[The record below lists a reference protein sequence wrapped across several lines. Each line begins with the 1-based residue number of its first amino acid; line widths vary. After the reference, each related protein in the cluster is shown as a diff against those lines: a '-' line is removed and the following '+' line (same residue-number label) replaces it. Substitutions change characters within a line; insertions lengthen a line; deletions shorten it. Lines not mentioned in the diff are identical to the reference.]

1 MKLGI
6 VITQNDAE
14 AVFNALRFANF
25 AVGKGDDVRVFLLG
39 AGVDIEK
46 IDDVRFD
53 VRGQA
58 ETLLGNGGRI
68 QACGTCL
75 KLRESGGSEVCPL
88 STMNDMYEIVTSSDR
103 VVTF

>member
-58 ETLLGNGGRI
+58 ATLLGNGGRI